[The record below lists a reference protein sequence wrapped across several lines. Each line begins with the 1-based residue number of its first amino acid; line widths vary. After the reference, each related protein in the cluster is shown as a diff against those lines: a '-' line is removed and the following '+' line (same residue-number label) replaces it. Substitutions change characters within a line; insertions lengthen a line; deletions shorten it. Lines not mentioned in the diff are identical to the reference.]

1 MDLIEKTIKTERIYE
16 GRVINLRVDTVILP
30 NGRTSK
36 REIIEHRG
44 AVAIVPIINDIQV
57 VLVRQFRQSAGRILL
72 EIPAGGLEP
81 DEGPADCARRELTE
95 ETGFYPETLTEMFYS
110 YLAPGYSTEKLYTYL
125 AEDLIPR
132 RSASDTDEFLE
143 TVTVKLEDAIGMI
156 RSGEIADAKS
166 ICGLLLAS
174 RLLSER

>member
-1 MDLIEKTIKTERIYE
+1 MNLIETTIETERIYE
-16 GRVINLRVDTVILP
+16 GRVINLRVDTVRLP

-36 REIIEHRG
+36 REIIEHHG
-44 AVAIVPIINDIQV
+44 AVAIVPIINGDQV
-57 VLVRQFRQSAGRILL
+57 VLVRQFRQSAGRVLL

-81 DEGPADCARRELTE
+81 DEEPADCACRELSE
-95 ETGFYPETLTEMFYS
+95 ETGYHPDKLTEMFYS
-110 YLAPGYSTEKLYTYL
+110 YLAPGYSTEKLYTFL
-125 AEDLIPR
+125 AEALIPK

-143 TVTVKLEDAIGMI
+143 SVVVNLEDAIGMI

-174 RLLSER
+174 RLLKER